1 MLLVLAGIALGK
13 PFTLAFARAQVALE
27 RATSPQ
33 FLRTASLVAAA
44 WAGAFGVL
52 AVADGVWIVEP
63 AWPLAVPVAI
73 GAAGVLGALALT
85 RWLPQR
91 ARRRG
96 A

>member
-1 MLLVLAGIALGK
+1 M
-13 PFTLAFARAQVALE
+13 
-27 RATSPQ
+27 
-33 FLRTASLVAAA
+33 
-44 WAGAFGVL
+44 AGAFGVL
-52 AVADGVWIVEP
+52 AIADGVLMSQP
-63 AWPLAVPVAI
+63 PWPLAVPVAI